1 VAQRNDIGADLHT
14 HSTASDGLDTP
25 GELVKL
31 ASSRGVSILAIS
43 DHDTVSGVAEA
54 QKVGPVHGVTII
66 PAVEF
71 SVRSYRGQTHI
82 LGYGIDIANAELTI
96 ELENLRLGREERGLR
111 MLERLRDIGISLD
124 PEVAEADRAGGSP
137 GRPHIARELVKIG
150 AAESIQDAFNRYLA
164 VGRPAFVPRRTL
176 AAGHA
181 IDLIRNAGG
190 LAVLAHPLSVYELES
205 ELPSLVQQGLAGLEI
220 YYGEYGSSQSDSL
233 AEWAT
238 TYNLLATGG
247 SDYHGSP
254 ESGGRVLG
262 SVRWPREAL
271 EALLQRLK

>member
-1 VAQRNDIGADLHT
+1 MAQRNDIGADLHT
-14 HSTASDGLDTP
+14 HSTASDGLNTP

-31 ASSRGVSILAIS
+31 ASSRGVSILAVS

-54 QKVGPVHGVTII
+54 QSVGPAHGVTII

-82 LGYGIDIANAELTI
+82 LGYGIDISYSALTR
-96 ELENLRLGREERGLR
+96 ELEDLRVGREERGLR
-111 MLERLRDIGISLD
+111 MLERLRELGINLD
-124 PEVAEADRAGGSP
+124 EEVAGADRTGGSP

-150 AAESIQDAFNRYLA
+150 AADSIQDAFNRYLA

-181 IDLIRNAGG
+181 IDLIRSAGG
-190 LAVLAHPLSVYELES
+190 IAVLAHPLSVYELES
-205 ELPSLVQQGLAGLEI
+205 ELPSLVQQGLAGIEV
-220 YYGEYGSSQSDSL
+220 YYGEYGSSQRDSL
-233 AEWAT
+233 AEWAS
-238 TYNLLATGG
+238 TYNLIATGG
-247 SDYHGSP
+247 SDYHGTP

-262 SVRWPREAL
+262 SVRWPNEAL
-271 EALLQRLK
+271 EAFLQRLE